1 MRLLHLG
8 LMAIAPL
15 AGCGGPG
22 SGNDIPPGTPVEI
35 ATALRTPLAGKTL
48 TDGDTT
54 ITLRRDISMDGTM
67 DGTPVS
73 GSWIS
78 TGREV
83 CVTIQRP
90 RSLSGTACQRY
101 RVQGNDV
108 TFTRLDGS
116 RVTYRMSD
124 AS

>member
-1 MRLLHLG
+1 MRAAVYGVLAATL
-8 LMAIAPL
+8 L
-15 AGCGGPG
+15 AGCGGG
-22 SGNDIPPGTPVEI
+22 SPSGIPPGTPVEI

-48 TDGDTT
+48 SSDDTS
-54 ITLRRDISMDGTM
+54 ITLNRDISMDGTL

-90 RSLSGTACQRY
+90 SALSGTACQRY
-101 RVQGNDV
+101 RVQGDQV

-116 RVTYRMSD
+116 RVTYRMSEG
-124 AS
+124 A

>member
-1 MRLLHLG
+1 MRVALFSVLG
-8 LMAIAPL
+8 IIL
-15 AGCGGPG
+15 AGCGGGAG
-22 SGNDIPPGTPVEI
+22 SDIPPGTPVEI

-48 TDGDTT
+48 TSGDTS
-54 ITLRRDISMDGTM
+54 ITLNRDISMDGTL

-90 RSLSGTACQRY
+90 SALSGTACQRY
-101 RVQGNDV
+101 RVQGDQV

-116 RVTYRMSD
+116 RVIYRMSE
-124 AS
+124 AA